1 MKKECEI
8 VQDLIFGYCDG
19 TLNPASKELVEKHLV
34 KCEECKKVYE
44 EIKKDKKIDDD
55 DKIEIDYLK
64 RVNKKLKRKKI
75 MIVISSICIVLL
87 VVLHIIAFISYY
99 HDQTTMEI
107 FMKEN
112 ISEEEIENIRN
123 QIKNQAEDVKIKYV
137 SPEEQ
142 LEKMKQRFKEN
153 QDLLAGYEGEN
164 NIFPPEFIIKT
175 KSVQDREKIEK
186 SLVNVEGIQK
196 IQSSSINN
204 PYLAL
209 ASDFMTWYIDIR
221 GPVSN
226 GE

>member
-19 TLNPASKELVEKHLV
+19 ILNPASKELVEKHLV

-44 EIKKDKKIDDD
+44 EIKKDKKIDDAD

-75 MIVISSICIVLL
+75 IIVISSVFIILL
-87 VVLHIIAFISYY
+87 VILHIIAFISYY

-107 FMKEN
+107 FMNKD
-112 ISEEEIENIRN
+112 ISEEQMTNIQN
-123 QIKNQAEDVKIKYV
+123 QIKNQAEDVEITYV
-137 SPEEQ
+137 SPEEK
-142 LEKMKQRFKEN
+142 LEEMKQRFKEN

-164 NIFPPEFIIKT
+164 NIFPAEFIIKT
-175 KSVQDREKIEK
+175 KSVQDIEKIEK

-204 PYLAL
+204 PYIAL
-209 ASDFMTWYIDIR
+209 ASDFMIWYT
-221 GPVSN
+221 N
-226 GE
+226 LH

>member
-44 EIKKDKKIDDD
+44 EIKKDKQIEGD

-64 RVNKKLKRKKI
+64 RVNKKLKRKKTI
-75 MIVISSICIVLL
+75 IIISSVLIILL
-87 VVLHIIAFISYY
+87 VILHIIAFISYY

-107 FMKEN
+107 FMNKE
-112 ISEEEIENIRN
+112 ISEEQMTNIQN
-123 QIKNQAEDVKIKYV
+123 QIKNQAEDVEITYV
-137 SPEEQ
+137 SAKQ
-142 LEKMKQRFKEN
+142 HLENLKEKFKEN
-153 QDLLAGYEGEN
+153 QDLLAGYNDEN
-164 NIFPPEFIIKT
+164 NIFTDSFVIKT
-175 KSVQDREKIEK
+175 KLAQDIEKIEK

-204 PYLAL
+204 PYMAL
-209 ASDFMTWYIDIR
+209 ANDFMTWYIDMH